1 METLSKEGLVLRM
14 TELCPEIRE
23 MELYAVV
30 VGRGTH
36 Y

>member
-1 METLSKEGLVLRM
+1 METLPRESLMLRM
-14 TELCPEIRE
+14 IELCPEIQ
-23 MELYAVV
+23 ELGLYSVV

>member
-1 METLSKEGLVLRM
+1 METVSKEGLVLRM
-14 TELCPEIRE
+14 IELCPEIRE
-23 MELYAVV
+23 MGLYSVV

>member
-1 METLSKEGLVLRM
+1 METLSKESLVLRM
-14 TELCPEIRE
+14 MEMCPEIRE
-23 MELYAVV
+23 MGLYSVV